1 MIELD
6 VHSVLRIY
14 STEMRHSESLGKRRN
29 LLVLVWND
37 YEIGRGILR
46 GVSHYALPS
55 RGWTIHFRHPKPGQV
70 EDFRKLDPVGVVAQ
84 VAHPDLADELTDWKG
99 MPVVN
104 VSNVRKEN
112 RFPQTGFDDVGIG
125 RVAAEYFLNRGFR
138 NFAFL
143 GQAERENARQRQE
156 GFAEVLAGRGHSVT
170 ARWLDRPSRL
180 RAVVEW
186 EGVGENTRNW
196 LMRLPRPVALFCHND
211 IQAADALRLC
221 AELGISVPEE
231 MAILGVDSDP
241 MFCCL
246 NHPSLSSIAI
256 RPEEVGFLAAARLDA
271 IIAGKGAGGD
281 QLVEPAG
288 VEERQST
295 EVIAIEDEAV
305 AAALRFIRERAT
317 AGIMVPEVVAAS
329 GTSRRMLERRFVNL
343 LGRSPALEIRRVR
356 LERARE
362 LLRTTG
368 RSLEVIAEACG
379 FSNAIRMTEAFR
391 REFGLT
397 PGRYRKE
404 MRGGNV

>member
-1 MIELD
+1 M
-6 VHSVLRIY
+6 SR
-14 STEMRHSESLGKRRN
+14 
-29 LLVLVWND
+29 
-37 YEIGRGILR
+37 
-46 GVSHYALPS
+46 YALPG
-55 RGWTIHFRHPKPGQV
+55 RGWTIHFRNPKPGQM

-84 VAHPDLADELTDWKG
+84 VAHPDLADELAGWEG

-104 VSNVRKEN
+104 VSNVRKEK
-112 RFPQTGFDDVGIG
+112 RFPQTGFDDVAIG
-125 RVAAEYFLNRGFR
+125 RMAGEYFLNRGFR

-143 GQAERENARQRQE
+143 GQAERENARQRHQ
-156 GFAEVLAGRGHSVT
+156 GFAEVLAERGHVVS

-186 EGVGENTRNW
+186 ECVGENTRNW
-196 LMRLPRPVALFCHND
+196 LLGLPRPVALFCHND

-256 RPEEVGFLAAARLDA
+256 RPEEVGYRAAARFDA
-271 IIAGKGAGGD
+271 MIAGKGAGAD
-281 QLVEPAG
+281 QRVEPAG

-317 AGIMVPEVVAAS
+317 EGDHGAGGGGGERDESEDAGAEVRRSTWQVARSGDPSGAAGAGAGVAAGDGAESGGDRRSLRIQQCDQDDRSVQAGIRSDTGA
-329 GTSRRMLERRFVNL
+329 LQERYAGGVRER
-343 LGRSPALEIRRVR
+343 GRSPGAV
-356 LERARE
+356 A
-362 LLRTTG
+362 
-368 RSLEVIAEACG
+368 
-379 FSNAIRMTEAFR
+379 
-391 REFGLT
+391 
-397 PGRYRKE
+397 YD
-404 MRGGNV
+404 